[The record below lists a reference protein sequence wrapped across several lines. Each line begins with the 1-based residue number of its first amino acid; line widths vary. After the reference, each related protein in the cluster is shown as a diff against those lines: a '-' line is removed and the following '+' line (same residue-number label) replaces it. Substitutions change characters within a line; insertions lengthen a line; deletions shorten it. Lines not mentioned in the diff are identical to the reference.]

1 MEETKKRT
9 RNVRTKEERIAALD
23 EKIAYHTKCITTL
36 KKKKEDLLKPSSKN
50 TYMKPSSK
58 NTYKE
63 LMKAIKASGK
73 TPDEILKMIKG

>member
-9 RNVRTKEERIAALD
+9 RNVRTNEERVAALD
-23 EKIAYHTKCITTL
+23 EKIAYHTKCIATL
-36 KKKKEDLLKPSSKN
+36 KKKKDELLKPSSKE
-50 TYMKPSSK
+50 
-58 NTYKE
+58 TYKE